1 MSEITEDRPA
11 VDEEQLY
18 HEAALGSLWWGSR
31 ISIALTITAFGGL
44 IFAYFYLRSLNSNGL
59 WDPHHQTASVL
70 LGSLI
75 LASVAGSAI
84 IQTVGSMR
92 LRRGSTIDWL
102 VAGSV
107 SLGLGVLAAG
117 FQIWELTRLNFYPGA
132 SGYGGVFVAFAP
144 VYSFIILGHMYWL
157 ETLLVR
163 LVRNRAVLDGD
174 GGVGISRQPKAENF
188 RANVEG
194 LTYAWN
200 ALAVMSVV
208 FFILFY
214 VL

>member
-75 LASVAGSAI
+75 LASVVGSAI

-107 SLGLGVLAAG
+107 ALGLGVLAAG
-117 FQIWELTRLNFYPGA
+117 FQIWELTRLNFYPGS

>member
-31 ISIALTITAFGGL
+31 ISIALTITAFGRF
-44 IFAYFYLRSLNSNGL
+44 IFPYFHLRSLNSNGL

>member
-44 IFAYFYLRSLNSNGL
+44 VFAYFYLRSLNSHGL

-75 LASVAGSAI
+75 LACVLGSAI
-84 IQTVGSMR
+84 VQSVGARR
-92 LRRGSTIDWL
+92 LRSGSTIDWL
-102 VAGSV
+102 VGGFVA
-107 SLGLGVLAAG
+107 LGLGVLAGG
-117 FQIWELTRLNFYPGA
+117 FQIWELTRLNFFPGA

-144 VYSFIILGHMYWL
+144 VYSIIILLHMYWL

-163 LVRNRAVLDGD
+163 LVRNRVVLDGD

-188 RANVEG
+188 RANLEG
-194 LTYAWN
+194 FTYAWN
-200 ALAVMSVV
+200 ALSIMSIL
-208 FFILFY
+208 FFVLFY

>member
-75 LASVAGSAI
+75 LASVVGSAI